1 MNAKSIV
8 SILIATSVSAVAGC
22 GSDRWSLKE
31 LSPFKKEEAQLELR
45 SGKKSSDTVKAESIF
60 VCAGDVDVAY
70 KKMGEVSLAEFGFS
84 GADVLAAKI
93 REKARDAG
101 ADAVINVQYD
111 TGASKT
117 WNGYG
122 ETGGTDYGV
131 KHTTWCKGMAVEF
144 VEAHNALGLLVC
156 NVTRESRDW
165 FSLKKSQNGVFVV
178 SVLPGSAAATA
189 GIKVEDL
196 ITEWNTE
203 KIENKVYFRR
213 KAETDSIKEVKLT
226 LVRAKDIKT
235 VTILMPK
242 SEVAQAGTPATK
254 ATHQPPSPPP
264 PPPPPSPTPVPP
276 PPQPKPTKYEKPVT
290 SQEKASTPSQ
300 VSPKTTEVY
309 NEIGDLYLRKGMY
322 DEALTEYKNAISVDP
337 DCAISHFN
345 LSIVYEKKGMQAEAD
360 EEYAAYKR
368 LKPKKQ

>member
-1 MNAKSIV
+1 MNSKSIV
-8 SILIATSVSAVAGC
+8 SILIASSVPAMAGC
-22 GSDRWSLKE
+22 SSDRWSIKD
-31 LSPFKKEEAQLELR
+31 LSPFKKEEASLEPK
-45 SGKKSSDTVKAESIF
+45 SGKRPSDVIKAENIF

-84 GADVLAAKI
+84 GPDVLAAKI
-93 REKARDAG
+93 REKALEAG
-101 ADAVINVQYD
+101 AHAVINVQYD

-117 WNGYG
+117 WQGYG

-144 VEAHNALGLLVC
+144 LEAHNALGLLVC
-156 NVTRESRDW
+156 NITRENRDW
-165 FSLKKSQNGVFVV
+165 FSLKKSQNGVIVV
-178 SVLPGSAAATA
+178 GVLPGSAAEIA
-189 GIKVEDL
+189 GIKVDDL

-213 KAETDSIKEVKLT
+213 KVETDSSKEAKLT
-226 LVRAKDIKT
+226 LVRAKDMKT
-235 VTILMPK
+235 VTVLVPK
-242 SEVAQAGTPATK
+242 SEVAQVEAPVAK
-254 ATHQPPSPPP
+254 VPPQPPSQPPSPPP
-264 PPPPPSPTPVPP
+264 TPPK
-276 PPQPKPTKYEKPVT
+276 QIEYERPVT
-290 SQEKASTPSQ
+290 SRTKTSTPSQ
-300 VSPKTTEVY
+300 ASPKTAEVY

-322 DEALTEYKNAISVDP
+322 DEALAEYQNAISVDP

-368 LKPKKQ
+368 LKQKKQ